1 MLLFSFLGV
10 LLYCVYEFIINS
22 IYKMSN
28 DELPDNT
35 AADRCIMRKS
45 SERKSAWRVEER
57 QAISWSCQHTE
68 ECYSPI
74 DRNRSGMISDVMGY
88 QSYKPISTLLVTSR
102 LDTTRHVR
110 RVEPMHFA
118 CVELVKQHGS
128 MRSTRRTC
136 RVMSWRAKWNLGDL
150 QKMVKIV
157 SWVSSKPAVMQS
169 MVVVVVWLY

>member
-74 DRNRSGMISDVMGY
+74 DRNRSVMISDIMGY
-88 QSYKPISTLLVTSR
+88 QSYKPKFHLARHVTSR
-102 LDTTRHVR
+102 HDTTR
-110 RVEPMHFA
+110 
-118 CVELVKQHGS
+118 S
-128 MRSTRRTC
+128 TC
-136 RVMSWRAKWNLGDL
+136 RAHAFCLCRACRTAWLDALDTSNVSCHVVTSQVEFGRPAEDGENCKLG
-150 QKMVKIV
+150 Q
-157 SWVSSKPAVMQS
+157 P
-169 MVVVVVWLY
+169 